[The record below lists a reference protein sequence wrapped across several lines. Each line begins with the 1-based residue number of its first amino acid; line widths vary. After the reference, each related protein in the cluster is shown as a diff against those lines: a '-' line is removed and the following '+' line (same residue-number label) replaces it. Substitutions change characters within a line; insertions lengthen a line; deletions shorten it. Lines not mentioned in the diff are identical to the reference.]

1 MRLVCTPATLSVR
14 GMDLVRLSVKAEVAV
29 RSFLSAGKE
38 RYKQADRVDRRVK
51 DVSPCKGGWMMMMI
65 EHPSGSIKVA
75 IGWLRR
81 VVSLVAC
88 GLQI

>member
-14 GMDLVRLSVKAEVAV
+14 GMNLVRLSVKAEVAV
-29 RSFLSAGKE
+29 RSSLSAGTE
-38 RYKQADRVDRRVK
+38 RCKKADRVDRRVE

-81 VVSLVAC
+81 AVSPVVG